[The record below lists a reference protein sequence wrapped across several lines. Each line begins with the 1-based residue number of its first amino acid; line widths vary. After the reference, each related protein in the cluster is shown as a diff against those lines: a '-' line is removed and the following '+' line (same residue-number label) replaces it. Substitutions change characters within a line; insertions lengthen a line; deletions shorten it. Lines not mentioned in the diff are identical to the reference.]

1 MRKQNSDFEAR
12 FISEEGSR
20 LKNRDYFG
28 YVELDEF
35 ACYVIADGI
44 TEVTDVE
51 SARLA
56 IETVILSFQENPSL
70 SKRTVKRLLKRAN
83 RALLGKESDRR
94 LKASI
99 TVVVTDYQ
107 KMRYGYVGNTRLRMY
122 RGGAVY
128 RQTRDMSLAQE
139 MVEQEKIAKDEL
151 MQHEERNNLYA
162 YLGQKNF
169 KPVVSKKIKLAE
181 TDMIALYTRGI
192 WENVDEAELDDVFA
206 EADNEVQT
214 TVDNIEDLLL
224 SRQPENLD
232 NYTLAVIFVNKVYQ
246 NPEKRKR
253 IKKIVMIT
261 VIVVIAAI
269 VIGVVLWFLRDRKV
283 QRTEDM
289 NYHFTNTVEYINTGN
304 YVRAKEECEQA
315 QKLAEKLKDSSMRN
329 RLQEYSFVIE
339 TVILADESYSS
350 ADYEAAEEYYL
361 SALDRTRYADNVG
374 TDYIENKL
382 ENISVFLSVEDY
394 INLGDS
400 LLEQGDYDGAEE
412 KYLLAKKAALSVHD
426 AEGKQTAM
434 DSLEKLYEEKADA
447 ESAAQEEADSQ
458 AQIVIG
464 TLPEGLLDTGDLVI
478 PSPGVPMDIPMML
491 EMDAEDK
498 AFVMKIQDTV
508 RAAVEEARFAQVV
521 GKMQEAKAAQMDT
534 HDVPAVVKLALKEF
548 HITDSESTGV
558 LQRLIESNDLTLYG
572 LSNAVTRHSQ
582 DVESYDRASELES
595 IGYSI
600 LTMPPRQW
608 SRINR
613 AAA

>member
-70 SKRTVKRLLKRAN
+70 SKRAVKRLLKRAN

-315 QKLAEKLKDSSMRN
+315 QKLAEKLKNSSMRN

-400 LLEQGDYDGAEE
+400 LLEQGDYDGAE
-412 KYLLAKKAALSVHD
+412 
-426 AEGKQTAM
+426 GKQTAM

-458 AQIVIG
+458 AQQTVAAA
-464 TLPEGLLDTGDLVI
+464 
-478 PSPGVPMDIPMML
+478 
-491 EMDAEDK
+491 EMVAAGDK
-498 AFVMKIQDTV
+498 ACLEKDYVGAKVYYTMAVAKYGEVADT
-508 RAAVEEARFAQVV
+508 AGQEDAQKKLDAVEE
-521 GKMQEAKAAQMDT
+521 KLSEQEEQKNT
-534 HDVPAVVKLALKEF
+534 
-548 HITDSESTGV
+548 
-558 LQRLIESNDLTLYG
+558 
-572 LSNAVTRHSQ
+572 
-582 DVESYDRASELES
+582 
-595 IGYSI
+595 
-600 LTMPPRQW
+600 
-608 SRINR
+608 
-613 AAA
+613 AAAYESQGEACRQSGDLWGAKSQYLSAKSVYQELGSDEDVQRIEGILSDIDMQITEG

>member
-1 MRKQNSDFEAR
+1 MRKQNSDFEVR

-44 TEVTDVE
+44 TEITDIE

-56 IETVILSFQENPSL
+56 IETVILSFQEKPSL
-70 SKRTVKRLLKRAN
+70 SKRSVKGLLKQAN

-107 KMRYGYVGNTRLRMY
+107 KMRYGYVGNTRFRMY
-122 RGGAVY
+122 RGGTVF
-128 RQTRDMSLAQE
+128 RQTKDMSLAQE

-151 MQHEERNNLYA
+151 MKHEERNNLYA

-169 KPVVSKKIKLAE
+169 KPVVSKKIKLVE

-246 NPEKRKR
+246 NPEKR
-253 IKKIVMIT
+253 IKKIVIIT
-261 VIVVIAAI
+261 VVVVIVAV
-269 VIGVVLWFLRDRKV
+269 VIGVVLWFLHYKKV
-283 QRTEDM
+283 QRTENM

-315 QKLAEKLKDSSMRN
+315 QELAEKLRNSSMRN

-350 ADYEAAEEYYL
+350 ADYQAAEEYYL

-394 INLGDS
+394 MSLGDT

-426 AEGKQTAM
+426 TEGKQAAM
-434 DSLEKLYEEKADA
+434 DSLEKLYEKKADA
-447 ESAAQEEADSQ
+447 ESEAQEEADSQ
-458 AQIVIG
+458 AQQAVAAAEMVAAGDQACLEKDYVGAKVYYTMAATKYGEVSDIAG
-464 TLPEGLLDTGDLVI
+464 EEAAQKKLDAVEQKLSEREEQKNTAAACESQGEACRQSGDLWGAKTQYLSAKSIYQELGSDEDVQRI
-478 PSPGVPMDIPMML
+478 EGILRDI
-491 EMDAEDK
+491 
-498 AFVMKIQDTV
+498 DTQIGQQ
-508 RAAVEEARFAQVV
+508 AA
-521 GKMQEAKAAQMDT
+521 
-534 HDVPAVVKLALKEF
+534 
-548 HITDSESTGV
+548 
-558 LQRLIESNDLTLYG
+558 
-572 LSNAVTRHSQ
+572 
-582 DVESYDRASELES
+582 
-595 IGYSI
+595 
-600 LTMPPRQW
+600 
-608 SRINR
+608 
-613 AAA
+613 

>member
-1 MRKQNSDFEAR
+1 
-12 FISEEGSR
+12 
-20 LKNRDYFG
+20 
-28 YVELDEF
+28 
-35 ACYVIADGI
+35 
-44 TEVTDVE
+44 
-51 SARLA
+51 
-56 IETVILSFQENPSL
+56 
-70 SKRTVKRLLKRAN
+70 
-83 RALLGKESDRR
+83 
-94 LKASI
+94 
-99 TVVVTDYQ
+99 
-107 KMRYGYVGNTRLRMY
+107 
-122 RGGAVY
+122 
-128 RQTRDMSLAQE
+128 MSLAQE

-426 AEGKQTAM
+426 TEGKQTAM

-458 AQIVIG
+458 AQQTVAAA
-464 TLPEGLLDTGDLVI
+464 
-478 PSPGVPMDIPMML
+478 
-491 EMDAEDK
+491 EMVAAGDK
-498 AFVMKIQDTV
+498 ACLEKDYVGAKVYYTMAVTKYGEVADT
-508 RAAVEEARFAQVV
+508 AGQEDAQKKLDAVEE
-521 GKMQEAKAAQMDT
+521 KLSEQEEQKNT
-534 HDVPAVVKLALKEF
+534 
-548 HITDSESTGV
+548 
-558 LQRLIESNDLTLYG
+558 
-572 LSNAVTRHSQ
+572 
-582 DVESYDRASELES
+582 
-595 IGYSI
+595 
-600 LTMPPRQW
+600 
-608 SRINR
+608 
-613 AAA
+613 AAAYESQGEACRQSGDLWGAKSQYLSAKSVYQELGSDEDVQRIEGILSDIDMQITEG

>member
-70 SKRTVKRLLKRAN
+70 SKRAVKRLLKRAN

-253 IKKIVMIT
+253 IKKIVTIT

-289 NYHFTNTVEYINTGN
+289 NYHFTNTVEYIKQISGIDRIHGIIGGMHLVN
-304 YVRAKEECEQA
+304 ADEA
-315 QKLAEKLKDSSMRN
+315 
-329 RLQEYSFVIE
+329 RLQYTFDNMKRWKPDILIPCHCTGATPVARMIE
-339 TVILADESYSS
+339 AIGSDIVKWGCSGYTV
-350 ADYEAAEEYYL
+350 
-361 SALDRTRYADNVG
+361 
-374 TDYIENKL
+374 
-382 ENISVFLSVEDY
+382 
-394 INLGDS
+394 
-400 LLEQGDYDGAEE
+400 
-412 KYLLAKKAALSVHD
+412 KA
-426 AEGKQTAM
+426 
-434 DSLEKLYEEKADA
+434 
-447 ESAAQEEADSQ
+447 
-458 AQIVIG
+458 
-464 TLPEGLLDTGDLVI
+464 
-478 PSPGVPMDIPMML
+478 
-491 EMDAEDK
+491 
-498 AFVMKIQDTV
+498 
-508 RAAVEEARFAQVV
+508 
-521 GKMQEAKAAQMDT
+521 
-534 HDVPAVVKLALKEF
+534 
-548 HITDSESTGV
+548 
-558 LQRLIESNDLTLYG
+558 
-572 LSNAVTRHSQ
+572 
-582 DVESYDRASELES
+582 
-595 IGYSI
+595 
-600 LTMPPRQW
+600 
-608 SRINR
+608 
-613 AAA
+613 

>member
-1 MRKQNSDFEAR
+1 MRKQNSEFEAR

-44 TEVTDVE
+44 TENTDVE

-56 IETVILSFQENPSL
+56 IETVILSFQEKPSL

-83 RALLGKESDRR
+83 LALLGKQSNRR

-128 RQTRDMSLAQE
+128 CQTRDMSLAQE

-232 NYTLAVIFVNKVYQ
+232 NYTLAVIFINKVYQ

-253 IKKIVMIT
+253 IKKIVTIAI
-261 VIVVIAAI
+261 IVVIAAI
-269 VIGVVLWFLRDRKV
+269 VIGVVLWFLHDRKV

-315 QKLAEKLKDSSMRN
+315 KELAEKLRDSSMRN

-382 ENISVFLSVEDY
+382 EDISIFLSVEDY
-394 INLGDS
+394 LNLGDT

-426 AEGKQTAM
+426 TEGKQTAM

-458 AQIVIG
+458 AQQTVAAAEMVAAGDKACLEKDYIG
-464 TLPEGLLDTGDLVI
+464 AKVYYTMAVTKYGEVSDTAGQEAAQKNLDAVEQKISEQEEQKNTAASYESQGEACRQSGDLWGAKSQYLSAKSVYQELG
-478 PSPGVPMDIPMML
+478 SD
-491 EMDAEDK
+491 EDVQRIEEILS
-498 AFVMKIQDTV
+498 AIDT
-508 RAAVEEARFAQVV
+508 QI
-521 GKMQEAKAAQMDT
+521 GQM
-534 HDVPAVVKLALKEF
+534 A
-548 HITDSESTGV
+548 G
-558 LQRLIESNDLTLYG
+558 
-572 LSNAVTRHSQ
+572 
-582 DVESYDRASELES
+582 
-595 IGYSI
+595 
-600 LTMPPRQW
+600 
-608 SRINR
+608 
-613 AAA
+613 

>member
-1 MRKQNSDFEAR
+1 M
-12 FISEEGSR
+12 
-20 LKNRDYFG
+20 
-28 YVELDEF
+28 
-35 ACYVIADGI
+35 
-44 TEVTDVE
+44 
-51 SARLA
+51 
-56 IETVILSFQENPSL
+56 
-70 SKRTVKRLLKRAN
+70 
-83 RALLGKESDRR
+83 
-94 LKASI
+94 
-99 TVVVTDYQ
+99 
-107 KMRYGYVGNTRLRMY
+107 
-122 RGGAVY
+122 
-128 RQTRDMSLAQE
+128 
-139 MVEQEKIAKDEL
+139 

-169 KPVVSKKIKLAE
+169 KSVVSKKIKLAE

-253 IKKIVMIT
+253 IKKIVTIT

-315 QKLAEKLKDSSMRN
+315 QKLAEKLKNSSMRN

-426 AEGKQTAM
+426 TEGKQTAM

-458 AQIVIG
+458 AQQTVAAA
-464 TLPEGLLDTGDLVI
+464 
-478 PSPGVPMDIPMML
+478 
-491 EMDAEDK
+491 EMVAAGDK
-498 AFVMKIQDTV
+498 AKVYYTMAVAKYGEVADT
-508 RAAVEEARFAQVV
+508 AGQEDAQKKLDAVEE
-521 GKMQEAKAAQMDT
+521 KLSEQEEQKNT
-534 HDVPAVVKLALKEF
+534 
-548 HITDSESTGV
+548 
-558 LQRLIESNDLTLYG
+558 
-572 LSNAVTRHSQ
+572 
-582 DVESYDRASELES
+582 
-595 IGYSI
+595 
-600 LTMPPRQW
+600 
-608 SRINR
+608 
-613 AAA
+613 AAAYESQGEACRQSGDLWGAKSQYLSAKSVYQELGSDEDVQRIEEILSDIDTQIGQDGM

>member
-315 QKLAEKLKDSSMRN
+315 QKLAEKLKNSSMRN

-361 SALDRTRYADNVG
+361 SALDRIRYADNVG
-374 TDYIENKL
+374 TD
-382 ENISVFLSVEDY
+382 
-394 INLGDS
+394 
-400 LLEQGDYDGAEE
+400 
-412 KYLLAKKAALSVHD
+412 
-426 AEGKQTAM
+426 
-434 DSLEKLYEEKADA
+434 
-447 ESAAQEEADSQ
+447 
-458 AQIVIG
+458 
-464 TLPEGLLDTGDLVI
+464 
-478 PSPGVPMDIPMML
+478 
-491 EMDAEDK
+491 
-498 AFVMKIQDTV
+498 
-508 RAAVEEARFAQVV
+508 
-521 GKMQEAKAAQMDT
+521 
-534 HDVPAVVKLALKEF
+534 
-548 HITDSESTGV
+548 
-558 LQRLIESNDLTLYG
+558 
-572 LSNAVTRHSQ
+572 
-582 DVESYDRASELES
+582 
-595 IGYSI
+595 
-600 LTMPPRQW
+600 
-608 SRINR
+608 
-613 AAA
+613 